1 MMRSLVA
8 ITAAALASTPA
19 LAATYSAKPVSP
31 VADSRIA
38 ARDLV
43 WACGPG
49 ACVGSTSNS
58 RPIVLCQ
65 GLAKKAGRLQS
76 FSVDGRPISAAE
88 LDRCNR
94 SAPAGDGQKLAKAR

>member
-1 MMRSLVA
+1 MLRLFP
-8 ITAAALASTPA
+8 ALALLAFASVPA
-19 LAATYSAKPVSP
+19 FAATYSAKPVTP

-65 GLAKKAGRLQS
+65 GLAKKAGRLES
-76 FSVDGRPISAAE
+76 FTVDGRPISAAE

-94 SAPAGDGQKLAKAR
+94 SAPAGEGQKLAKAR